1 MAGPNLS
8 ALIESQLPDFIV
20 EDYPLVTNLLSK
32 YYEAISIS
40 EGPQDIINNFEKYL
54 DVDTFAPEV
63 LVKTCKLQQE
73 IANGSDKIDIL
84 VDKTDGFPD
93 ANGLIMIDQEIFLY
107 TTKTTTEFKGCIR
120 GYSARTEIGDLYTP
134 ANFIESN
141 TQIHKQFAEV
151 SNLSNLLLAGL
162 IKQYEEQYT
171 SGFPYQYL
179 KDQTNKN
186 LLVKRIKDFY
196 KVKGTPQSLEFIFQ
210 ILFSVRP
217 DIIYP
222 KDNVFK
228 ASESGWNSKE
238 LLLVE
243 AISGD
248 IRQIVGNSIT
258 QTPDP
263 YNPELKEA
271 TAIIDNIVGE
281 PYQGSLQYTLTISP
295 GSKVGEFAIARRSFL
310 MTEISP
316 NAGRGDRIDVFST
329 IGFPE
334 RDGRLVIGEEEI
346 TYSTKT
352 STQFV
357 IHERDAGRE
366 VKRQFTH
373 KKGVRCFTKNN
384 LQGEYV
390 DEFGITRY
398 VNLRIYGLVAGL
410 TSDGIEPETSAGLEY
425 DEQAENYFDVET
437 GGIPYV
443 ELDNMIEFK
452 SSGFFDTLPLTNEW
466 IINQDASKLAAF
478 DDTNVG
484 TLNIKDKLQSNV
496 QAIYRDD
503 ENYYIASSGFPSYPV
518 GPFDNTRTPQDQRH
532 LKILPRT
539 PVEAS
544 TKPYTDAKEVGLLV
558 NGVSLLNHKSQNGID
573 YGSVEKIEITRSGR
587 GYTVPPKVNVE
598 GDATATASINGLGEV
613 TSVTITNP
621 GAGYSSAPEVTF
633 TSGSGGQFIVTIQQ
647 GEIASIA
654 LAINSQAEIID
665 AGQDYT
671 EEPNVFIFDSSGK
684 GKGAL
689 FTCQIDTATGRIT
702 GFTKLSGGFDY
713 QEATTTVTLAPKSS
727 AAEATASLTRWR
739 FNSYLEKQVDN
750 GNASGIVEEAN
761 DPNFGFT
768 YGHIIAPTSL
778 KIQRSD
784 NVDTQ
789 GNALTNK
796 SHSPILGWAYD
807 GNPIYGSFG
816 YENPYQDVSASNP
829 TIKRMGS
836 SWRLKSTRGSNA
848 PNEATY
854 SLGRFCNDYEYVERL
869 GDLDANNGRFCVT
882 PEFPNGTY
890 AYFMTTDSNET
901 PTFPYSIGEAY
912 YNVPVEE
919 NWKTKSKQDFL
930 PDRVRRRAQNE
941 NDQAGEL
948 LTSRISGISYGPIQ
962 NIEVHQS
969 SANFTNEDVL
979 YVDNSINDSGSGLF
993 AAVNEIKGQT
1003 VAALSCNTPKNNYF
1017 TTDSV
1022 LYLNHNSTLT
1032 QANTNATAQVIGK
1045 LEEDDQFVVKN
1056 VSGTFNKTDT
1066 IDSDTEVYNLTFSS
1080 NIVANYGDEVIV
1092 SAQSGGVAHEI
1103 VIGKVLRNVFDKN
1116 TVIVELQNANPNEL
1130 TTLDTDGVTTI
1141 TIPRSS
1147 YTEVG
1152 FFQVGQGVNVGQTSA
1167 QVVAVRSLSKGFK
1180 LLDIEDKIAVLR
1192 TATEEHGLAVGD
1204 DVIITVQPNS
1214 SISTQQY
1221 YVETKKYHTIQLT
1234 DFAANSTINDSGLSR
1249 LSIIGAGSGFTP
1261 STTFNGIQAELFSG
1275 TNSGITHGTL
1285 DITTNANGGV
1295 ESVTIASKGSGYTY
1309 GDVITVPVGA
1319 LGGGV
1324 SSNRLALF
1332 VDAAGFGRDE
1342 TLLTVA
1348 NSTGFSI
1355 GDKLI
1360 ITDEIVTVT
1369 AVAGNNLTVTRGS
1382 DNTEVVDH
1390 VDDVAVRLITPFY
1403 RFNKDSIIQFG
1414 NDTARVDEYD
1424 SATQQLTVYYI
1435 DETDIEINE
1444 NTIFVDQSSPTK
1456 QVGTTTVEDTSLRF
1470 RFRKEGS
1477 TEWFRNISLD
1487 IQKTYRYIFDTSD
1500 ASLVNRNLKFYENVY
1515 RTKYLVQAFTSTQKP
1530 GTTGSYISFQL
1541 GYGIPI
1547 DGTSWETE
1555 PVLAIPPKIYYGEAS
1570 DLINSESQ
1578 HFTLVEDPFAG
1589 KHKVFYGYQYE
1600 FAFRLDEEPQQEGF
1614 TNIEYYTDSLYAI
1627 GSIKSVKVISGG
1639 SNYTMPPMIPGVF
1652 LNKRF
1657 RGSFTPLIE
1666 DGKITS
1672 VTVVDTGLNYSEPIV
1687 LLEDTGGGVNAAFR
1701 IELRADGSVSR
1712 IIPTNEGEGYGP
1724 NTTLRLY
1731 ESDVKLFGQGDQIG
1745 KLSTLEIISSGK
1757 DFNNDPTLLPTIN
1770 PPIVMTLR
1778 NMPEKAFLNGE
1789 LIEQRDA
1796 TGKICATGRVDF
1808 WRNGQNILRLK
1819 NVTGKFE
1826 KSYEIYGTSL
1836 RSTADIQ
1843 KIYVAKI
1850 DPVIGPTST
1859 SIGSYQSDRSKLSAV
1874 SQKVQDG
1881 IYYQDYSYVVKST
1894 VSINDWRDFV
1904 KKFTHPAGFNLFGEV
1919 LIESFGNARKPATID
1934 TPQSGIKDNGFGS
1947 VITVIEPGVIGVTA
1961 AHKSRKI
1968 TQSHVRVDSF
1978 QRERGLGSI
1987 NYSEQNNVEIEVFD
2001 LALSPGFDGAVQVDG
2016 TITGTRTFTLFKKDI
2031 NEPLTPYAEEQ
2042 LIVTLD
2048 GVLQNPNTAY
2058 TVSGSTITFAEAPLG
2073 PYVDAKTGIHV
2084 PGVTFY
2090 GKSVKFQD
2098 DANNATYMLEANDIT
2113 SLFDGTTTVFPLGIN
2128 IDPGDDHLFVSLD
2141 GVIQEPDVAYTLQP
2155 APDNTITFTEPPRQV
2170 GKIVEL
2176 DIGDATNFQVNDFVV
2191 GSTSGARGEIVAKR
2205 YFVDHRFLNAA
2216 DLLINNSN
2224 ILAEEAV
2231 GILDATSK
2239 FDGFSY
2245 PGLGRNQ
2252 CITDLRSVLQ
2262 NIARDLQLGGN
2273 SNTWDAAR
2281 EYLLDPADPNS
2292 DLKHIEGEVEATL
2305 WAMKYFKDMCILAI
2319 RNHFGITNL
2328 TGQQRFADT
2337 TFNMTPTAAT
2347 YTASS
2352 GNLVLTIPGHE
2363 LSSSDKIAI
2372 ATDSLTFTC
2381 AQDNNQTNH
2390 TYPRSTDPAAG
2401 IVLSI
2406 ASISGDDVTINVGAS
2421 PSGQQYD
2428 HTFVSS
2434 LANSI
2439 GKYNDV
2445 YNKTNAVADEFIDSA
2460 NLLSA
2465 NRNFLA
2471 EEAVAMMLAN
2481 PANSGFTIPGGN
2493 VNCVDDVKDMLDAI
2507 IWNLQYGGN
2516 NRVWDAAELYIDRSG
2531 ALEHITGQ
2539 VTETLE
2545 VFANVKTLAADV
2557 IRNNTITAVGSHG
2570 ITQVFDNSITVETNE
2585 CAAVESGINTLV
2597 DLVGNAVQ
2605 NPSTFES
2612 NVTRTLPYIWPV
2624 VHSTLTVYR
2633 DLDITI
2639 DPAVPYCAQVES
2651 AINTLFGI
2659 VTTTIQEAAYNNNN
2673 HLLNVTQ
2680 DFPNPNK
2687 IQVEMTEKEFLVPE
2701 TITAE
2706 ASLLT
2711 ATATTKSTIA
2721 PGTQQKFFGFKHG
2734 KYYKIDSIEAQ
2745 FNDAQTIFELER
2757 NGVPFYAE
2765 RNQNLVV
2772 IVNGVIQVNKTAYSA
2787 QDNILVF
2794 NEAPS
2799 TGSECII
2806 LYFYGLDPE
2815 RVLLGYNIEPLG
2827 TFKKFFK
2834 LTVDQQVVIPTEGA
2848 QVWVST
2854 DPQGVNHPYV
2864 QSFARGRIYK
2874 QSWTP
2879 GAQNI
2884 LFVEDVTAQKIN
2896 WEGATISITRDRGAS
2911 PSLLDLQVLAVEEL
2925 VNSDLREK
2933 LFNRQDRIKSNL
2945 KPGDLIQIDGEADT
2959 RSIVRAAKEALVTSG
2974 YDSDTSVDSFFRSY
2988 EYEVVINVG
2997 PYSGQIEGQG
3007 AQAVAR
3013 IDAEVK
3019 FHTLVSSRQEGVE
3032 FLNGDVIR
3040 QHQDQND
3047 PTTPVIWSG
3056 TVKNYSASRKA
3067 IELYS
3072 NYIDG
3077 SPYTDPTNGFRIGEK
3092 IHIENVAGTTAV
3104 LLEYGQP
3111 GSVNSVVLS
3120 KRDNTAY
3127 YDSNK
3132 NWLQDNIWNNGA
3144 DLLGASFVP
3153 QAADANDK
3161 PSHADFSSSL
3171 YSDQLQPQ
3179 ISSNYREPPVM
3190 IFRSQPSVNSN
3201 GDPVGSPTGGGAR
3214 ANAITVRGEIVDIEL
3229 ISKGSGYKVPPQVLF
3244 TRGYFVFRKDPLDIV
3259 TLTTFGIEPSTIES
3273 PSGIV
3278 SFIDTIFKG
3287 GAQTQWSRFA
3297 SYAPLGDTLVFG
3309 NGGSPAYRINKS
3321 EQLTVINQILIHPD
3335 IEMHPQPEV
3344 YINLAP
3350 ESVECEYK
3358 ETMVTQTQMTGG
3370 VQGISCAITRFK
3382 NTETKV
3388 QYNSGCVENRA
3399 WNNHE
3404 MIAADQYSTG
3414 SLGPVIG
3421 FLESF
3426 KFEIQPQSNDT
3437 DGVNGYYQDSA
3448 GRTINYVMGDMNI
3461 GFFSDRYPNLT
3472 IADFEDPSIINSQVY
3487 APGDNNP
3494 FNFQQ
3499 GAEFHFSTTTKATV
3513 LDNVYGADIVLANST
3528 KGFPRYN
3535 GQIIIGNTTTNK
3547 HELLSY
3553 TEAQSDRFIGVQRL
3567 NPLSSV
3573 EVGNNFAD
3581 MSWNPQNDNVSLTN
3595 GGTGLSY
3602 NGFFASNSQ
3611 YYIFYGGTGPG
3622 DNRSIQWQ
3630 HLASQGN
3637 VAPWDGKT
3645 TITTEYIRGNMS
3657 NGGETP
3663 GQDLT
3668 LKFWTQNTGWV
3679 DAGAVWEYTSANLQN
3694 DVGID
3699 WSTTTLNIPATVQTE
3714 INAGNTF
3721 KLYYEQLGIQ
3731 ASGADYF
3738 ALRTWWLDDIDSEP
3752 TYPVGSVVMTA
3763 NKI

>member
-84 VDKTDGFPD
+84 VDRTDGFPD

-310 MTEISP
+310 MTEVSP

-398 VNLRIYGLVAGL
+398 VKLRIYGLVAGL

-443 ELDNMIEFK
+443 QLDNMIEFK

-466 IINQDASKLAAF
+466 IINQDATKLAAF

-544 TKPYTDAKEVGLLV
+544 TKPYTNSKEVGLLV

-573 YGSVEKIEITRSGR
+573 FGSVEKIEVTRSGR

-633 TSGSGGQFIVTIQQ
+633 TSGTGGQFIVTIQQ

-713 QEATTTVTLAPKSS
+713 QESTTTVTLAPKSS

-761 DPNFGFT
+761 DVNFGFT

-816 YENPYQDVSASNP
+816 YDNPYQDTSAASP

-848 PNEATY
+848 PGEATY

-962 NIEVHQS
+962 DIEVHQS

-1066 IDSDTEVYNLTFSS
+1066 IDSDTEVYNLTFNS

-1234 DFAANSTINDSGLSR
+1234 DFAANSTIDDSGLSR
-1249 LSIIGAGSGFTP
+1249 LSVIGAGSGFTP
-1261 STTFNGIQAELFSG
+1261 STTFSGIQAELFSG
-1275 TNSGITHGTL
+1275 TNPNITHGTL
-1285 DITTNANGGV
+1285 DITTNAGGGV

-1360 ITDEIVTVT
+1360 ITDEIVTIT

-1382 DNTEVVDH
+1382 DNTDVVDH

-1403 RFNKDSIIQFG
+1403 RFNKDSVIQFG
-1414 NDTARVDEYD
+1414 NDSARVDEYD

-1541 GYGIPI
+1541 GYGIPV

-1589 KHKVFYGYQYE
+1589 KHKVFYGYEYE

-1778 NMPEKAFLNGE
+1778 NMPAKAFLNGE

-1796 TGKICATGRVDF
+1796 TGKVCATGRVDF

-1826 KSYEIYGTSL
+1826 KHYDIYGTSL

-2001 LALSPGFDGAVQVDG
+2001 LALSPGFDGEVQVDG

-2048 GVLQNPNTAY
+2048 GVLQNPSTAY

-2098 DANNATYMLEANDIT
+2098 DTNNATYMLEANDIT

-2155 APDNTITFTEPPRQV
+2155 APDNTITFSEPPRQV

-2352 GNLVLTIPGHE
+2352 GNMVLTIPGHE

-2406 ASISGDDVTINVGAS
+2406 ASISGDNVTVNVGAS

-2481 PANSGFTIPGGN
+2481 PANSGFTIPGGS

-2539 VTETLE
+2539 LTETLE

-2687 IQVEMTEKEFLVPE
+2687 IQVEMTEKEFLAPE

-2711 ATATTKSTIA
+2711 ATATTKTTIA

-2896 WEGATISITRDRGAS
+2896 WEGGTISITRDRGAS

-2945 KPGDLIQIDGEADT
+2945 KPGDLIKIDGEADT

-2974 YDSDTSVDSFFRSY
+2974 YDSDTTVDSFFRSY

-3019 FHTLVSSRQEGVE
+3019 FHTLVSTRQAGVE

-3047 PTTPVIWSG
+3047 PNTPVIWSG
-3056 TVKNYSASRKA
+3056 TVKNYAASRKT

-3144 DLLGASFVP
+3144 DLLGGSFVP
-3153 QAADANDK
+3153 QAADANNK

-3171 YSDQLQPQ
+3171 YAHQLEAQ

-3190 IFRSQPSVNSN
+3190 IFRSQPSVDSN

-3214 ANAITVRGEIVDIEL
+3214 ANAVTVRGEIVDLEL

-3259 TLTTFGIEPSTIES
+3259 ALTTFGIEPTTIDST
-3273 PSGIV
+3273 SGIL

-3287 GAQTQWSRFA
+3287 GSQTQWSRFA

-3309 NGGSPAYRINKS
+3309 NGGSTAYRINKS
-3321 EQLTVINQILIHPD
+3321 QQVTLFNQTIIHPE
-3335 IEMHPQPEV
+3335 IKTHPQPEV

-3350 ESVECEYK
+3350 ENVECEHK
-3358 ETMVTQTQMTGG
+3358 ETMVTQTQMSGG
-3370 VQGISCAITRFK
+3370 VQGISCAITKFK

-3399 WNNHE
+3399 WNNDQ

-3472 IADFEDPSIINSQVY
+3472 IGDFEDPSIVNSQVND
-3487 APGDNNP
+3487 PGDNNP

-3513 LDNVYGADIVLANST
+3513 LDNVYGADIVLANTT

-3547 HELLSY
+3547 RELLSY

-3573 EVGNNFAD
+3573 EVGNNFAN

-3595 GGTGLSY
+3595 GGSGLSY

-3679 DAGAVWEYTSANLQN
+3679 VAGAVWEYTSANIQN

-3699 WSTTTLNIPATVQTE
+3699 WSTTTLNIPTSIQTE
-3714 INAGNTF
+3714 ITAGNDF
-3721 KLYYEQLGIQ
+3721 WLKYEQLNIQ
-3731 ASGADYF
+3731 QNGADYF
-3738 ALRTWWLDDIDSEP
+3738 GIRSFWLNDNDNAAS
-3752 TYPVGSVVMTA
+3752 YPAGTVVMSA

>member
-84 VDKTDGFPD
+84 VDRTDGFPD

-107 TTKTTTEFKGCIR
+107 TKKTTTEFKGCIR

-248 IRQIVGNSIT
+248 IRQIVGNTIT

-310 MTEISP
+310 MTEVSP

-398 VNLRIYGLVAGL
+398 VKLRIYGLVAGL

-443 ELDNMIEFK
+443 QLDNMIEFK

-496 QAIYRDD
+496 QSIYRDD

-587 GYTVPPKVNVE
+587 GYTVPPKVNIE

-613 TSVTITNP
+613 TSVTITNS

-713 QEATTTVTLAPKSS
+713 QEATTTVTLSPKSS

-761 DPNFGFT
+761 DANFGFT

-816 YENPYQDVSASNP
+816 YDNPYQDASASNP

-962 NIEVHQS
+962 NVEVHQS

-1032 QANTNATAQVIGK
+1032 QANSNATAQVIGK
-1045 LEEDDQFVVKN
+1045 LEENDQFVVKN

-1092 SAQSGGVAHEI
+1092 SAQSSGVAHEI

-1249 LSIIGAGSGFTP
+1249 LSMIGAGSGFTP

-1342 TLLTVA
+1342 TLLTVT

-1672 VTVVDTGLNYSEPIV
+1672 VTVVDTGLNYSQPIV
-1687 LLEDTGGGVNAAFR
+1687 LLEDTDGGVNAAFR
-1701 IELRADGSVSR
+1701 IELRADGSVAR

-1778 NMPEKAFLNGE
+1778 NMPDKAFLNGE
-1789 LIEQRDA
+1789 LIEQRDS

-1826 KSYEIYGTSL
+1826 KAYDIYGTSL

-2141 GVIQEPDVAYTLQP
+2141 GVIQEPGVAYTLQP

-2305 WAMKYFKDMCILAI
+2305 WAMKYFKDMSILAI

-2460 NLLSA
+2460 NLLTA

-2481 PANSGFTIPGGN
+2481 PANTGFTIPGGN

-2687 IQVEMTEKEFLVPE
+2687 IQVEMTEKEFLAPE

-2734 KYYKIDSIEAQ
+2734 KYYQIDSIEAQ

-2896 WEGATISITRDRGAS
+2896 WQGGTISITRDRGAS

-2945 KPGDLIQIDGEADT
+2945 KPGDLIKIDGEADT

-3047 PTTPVIWSG
+3047 PTTPVIWSA
-3056 TVKNYSASRKA
+3056 TVKNYAASRKT

-3144 DLLGASFVP
+3144 NLLGASFVP
-3153 QAADANDK
+3153 QASDANNK

-3171 YSDQLQPQ
+3171 YSHQLEPQ

-3190 IFRSQPSVNSN
+3190 IFRSQPSVDSN

-3214 ANAITVRGEIVDIEL
+3214 ANAVTVRGEIVDLEL

-3259 TLTTFGIEPSTIES
+3259 ALTTFGIEPTTIDS
-3273 PSGIV
+3273 SSGIV

-3309 NGGSPAYRINKS
+3309 NGGSTAYRINKS
-3321 EQLTVINQILIHPD
+3321 QQVTLFNQTIIHPE

-3350 ESVECEYK
+3350 ENVECEHK

-3370 VQGISCAITRFK
+3370 VQGISCAITKFK

-3388 QYNSGCVENRA
+3388 TYNSGCVENRA
-3399 WNNHE
+3399 WNNDQ

-3472 IADFEDPSIINSQVY
+3472 IGDFEDPSIVNSQVND
-3487 APGDNNP
+3487 PGDNNP

-3573 EVGNNFAD
+3573 EVGNNFAY
-3581 MSWNPQNDNVSLTN
+3581 MTILPQTDNVSLSN
-3595 GGTGLSY
+3595 GGTGVGY
-3602 NGFFASNSQ
+3602 NGRFVSDIQ
-3611 YYIFYGGTGPG
+3611 YYWFYGGTGPG
-3622 DNRSIQWQ
+3622 DNRSVQWQ
-3630 HLASQGN
+3630 HIASSGD

-3645 TITTEYIRGNMS
+3645 TITTEYIRGNMT

-3679 DAGAVWEYTSANLQN
+3679 VAGAVWEYSTASFNN

-3699 WSTTTLNIPATVQTE
+3699 WSTTTLNIPTSIQTE
-3714 INAGNTF
+3714 ITAGNDF
-3721 KLYYEQLGIQ
+3721 WMKYEQLNIQ
-3731 ASGADYF
+3731 QNGADYF
-3738 ALRTWWLDDIDSEP
+3738 AIRSFWLNDNDNAAS
-3752 TYPVGSVVMTA
+3752 YPAGTVVMSA